1 MLVSRPAKPKTE
13 ANRRSKAAKVKK
25 SYPTLVN
32 QQDIAPT
39 LAFLSG
45 VAIPNQSI
53 GLAIP
58 QVLDIFGVRNSATD
72 ANGQHIAQ
80 LYKKTFPTREG
91 EVDPVYQQY
100 VEARDSADVS
110 KIEVTCRMMSS
121 KLQDSML
128 TYRMEWVLLAVTSG
142 ALTFLCLAYN
152 TEWDLA
158 MIACVLRASFCPLTL
173 HRLPIYS

>member
-1 MLVSRPAKPKTE
+1 MGGPLICPEDFFTKTNREKVCLVTRPAKPKTE
-13 ANRRSKAAKVKK
+13 AIRRSKAAKVKK

-39 LAFLSG
+39 LAFLTG

-72 ANGQHIAQ
+72 ANGHHIAQ

-91 EVDPVYQQY
+91 EVD
-100 VEARDSADVS
+100 
-110 KIEVTCRMMSS
+110 
-121 KLQDSML
+121 
-128 TYRMEWVLLAVTSG
+128 
-142 ALTFLCLAYN
+142 
-152 TEWDLA
+152 
-158 MIACVLRASFCPLTL
+158 
-173 HRLPIYS
+173 